1 MNDDLYSGKV
11 EADTG
16 KTGQSP
22 TERRI
27 TDFVRLGVV
36 GLFAYWSLT
45 LIAPFAVIIIWASI
59 LVVALYPLYS
69 DLRRQFGGRGRPAAI
84 LITLAGLVVI
94 IGPVAAIA
102 LNFAEAAQAFFSRL
116 TNGTFI
122 VPTPPESVREWPL
135 IGERAYAAWSLASTN
150 LAATLKQFEAS
161 LLQVGS
167 AALGQIA
174 SIGGGL
180 VSFVASVILSGFL
193 FAPAPRLAEGVRSFA
208 RRIAGERG
216 VGFANLAG
224 ATIRNVARGVIGVA
238 LLQAFL
244 CGLIFVL
251 FDVPAPGV
259 ITFAILILCIVQ
271 IGPALVLLPL
281 IVWAWVTW
289 TSLAALVF
297 TLLLIPIMIID
308 NVMKPFLVARGLS
321 TPMLVILVG
330 VIGGTLSHGLVGLF
344 LGPIVLSVFY
354 DLLVAWVG
362 SSAQASEELRPAE
375 SGSGSEISAQR
386 PSDAVSR
393 LT

>member
-1 MNDDLYSGKV
+1 MDDDLSPGKINV
-11 EADTG
+11 DAG
-16 KTGQSP
+16 KTGQSS

-27 TDFVRLGVV
+27 TDFVRIGVV

-45 LIAPFAVIIIWASI
+45 LVAPFAVIIIWASI
-59 LVVALYPLYS
+59 LVVALYPAYAS
-69 DLRRQFGGRGRPAAI
+69 LRRLFGGRGRPAAI
-84 LITLAGLVVI
+84 LITLASLVII

-102 LNFAEAAQAFFSRL
+102 LNFAEAAQAFFARL
-116 TNGTFI
+116 TSGTFV
-122 VPTPPESVREWPL
+122 VPTPPQSVREWPL

-180 VSFVASVILSGFL
+180 VSFVVSVILAGFL
-193 FAPAPRLAEGVRSFA
+193 FRPAPRLAEGVRSFA
-208 RRIAGERG
+208 RRIAGDRG
-216 VGFANLAG
+216 VGFVNLAG

-251 FDVPAPGV
+251 FGVPAPGV

-271 IGPALVLLPL
+271 IGPALILLPL
-281 IVWAWVTW
+281 IVWAWATW
-289 TSLAALVF
+289 TSLPALVF
-297 TLLLIPIMIID
+297 MLLLIPIMIID
-308 NVMKPFLVARGLS
+308 NVMKPLLVARGLS

-354 DLLVAWVG
+354 DLLVAWVW
-362 SSAQASEELRPAE
+362 SPPQISDEDRLAE
-375 SGSGSEISAQR
+375 SGQWR
-386 PSDAVSR
+386 
-393 LT
+393 